1 MAFSLDIRQGRS
13 GGSFWAAPRRT
24 GKSTFV
30 RQDLV
35 PTLLATGAEFIY
47 LDLWTDRTQY
57 PALRVANSM
66 WATLADGLVAWLAA

>member
-1 MAFSLDIRQGRS
+1 M
-13 GGSFWAAPRRT
+13 
-24 GKSTFV
+24 
-30 RQDLV
+30 

-57 PALRVANSM
+57 PALPVANSM